1 MSKSS
6 NASKKPF
13 LHKSVLKPES
23 SKSSMEEDREYVR
36 RTLQGDEKAFE
47 MILNKHQQP
56 LLNYIGRMVGNR
68 ELALDFTQE
77 VFIKTYSSLST
88 YQPQFKFRTWLFK
101 IASNYIIDFW
111 RKKRIDAFSIDQTG
125 RGDDNRP
132 PFVIP
137 SDEPS
142 VCTRFEMTELR
153 EKIEKA
159 LEKLPPHLRELFI
172 WRHINEFSY
181 EEIAEIKGLPV
192 GTVKNRVFHS
202 KEIIR
207 KLLEGKK

>member
-6 NASKKPF
+6 NATKKPF
-13 LHKSVLKPES
+13 LHKSVFKSEGL
-23 SKSSMEEDREYVR
+23 KSSTEEDRELVK
-36 RTLQGDEKAFE
+36 RTLQGDKQAFE

-77 VFIKTYSSLST
+77 VFIKTYTSLST
-88 YQPQFKFRTWLFK
+88 YQSQFKFRTWLFK

-111 RKKRIDAFSIDQTG
+111 RKKKIDAFSIDQTG
-125 RGDDNRP
+125 KREDDRP
-132 PFVIP
+132 PFEIL

-142 VCTRFEMTELR
+142 ICAQFELIELR
-153 EKIEKA
+153 GKIEKA
-159 LEKLPPHLRELFI
+159 LDKLPPHLRELFV

-181 EEIAEIKGLPV
+181 DEIAEIKEIPV
-192 GTVKNRVFHS
+192 GTVKNRVFQS
-202 KEIIR
+202 KELVR
-207 KLLEGKK
+207 QFLEEQK

>member
-1 MSKSS
+1 MLKSS

-13 LHKSVLKPES
+13 LHKSVFKPEG
-23 SKSSMEEDREYVR
+23 SKSQVDEDRELVK
-36 RTLQGDEKAFE
+36 RTLQGDKRAFE

-77 VFIKTYSSLST
+77 VFIKTYSSLPT

-111 RKKRIDAFSIDQTG
+111 RKKKIDAFSIDQIG
-125 RGDDNRP
+125 KGDDDRP
-132 PFVIP
+132 PFEIP

-142 VCTRFEMTELR
+142 ICARFELAELR

-159 LEKLPPHLRELFI
+159 LDKLPSHLRELFI

-181 EEIAEIKGLPV
+181 EEIAEIKGIPV
-192 GTVKNRVFHS
+192 GTVKNRVFQS
-202 KEIIR
+202 KEFIR
-207 KLLEGKK
+207 QLLEEQK